1 MVAKGEVFDTSIG
14 LASLVDV
21 EVGHCLQV
29 LEGRKAFEDAGDPGY
44 TIIKHLRLLLP
55 R

>member
-1 MVAKGEVFDTSIG
+1 MVAKGEVFDTSVG

-29 LEGRKAFEDAGDPGY
+29 LESRKACEDAGDPGS
-44 TIIKHLRLLLP
+44 TIIKYWMIEC
-55 R
+55 

>member
-29 LEGRKAFEDAGDPGY
+29 LEGRKA
-44 TIIKHLRLLLP
+44 LRIQEILVIQSLNI
-55 R
+55 

>member
-1 MVAKGEVFDTSIG
+1 MVAKGEVFDTSVS

-29 LEGRKAFEDAGDPGY
+29 LEGRKACEDARDPGS
-44 TIIKHLRLLLP
+44 TIIKYWMIEC
-55 R
+55 